1 MRTSALACAAVLSAG
16 IICGGS
22 AAQAVELN
30 VTQFGVGM
38 YGVPYAVA
46 VEKGYFRD
54 IGLDVTGFLTSAGG
68 GTTIRNV
75 LASELPYGEVSLPAA
90 LVALK
95 QGLKLTIIHGG
106 VARGTDQ
113 LWVVRK
119 DDDSIKKPEDLKGKK
134 IGFSG
139 PNGVTDILSS
149 IMLDRYG
156 LKDSVQRRAVGAVGA
171 GLTALREG
179 AIDATYMFQPAWSRE
194 QDKYRLAFSSGVFAP
209 RVMQTV
215 GIVRSDYL
223 KEKPELFRGIIAA
236 RRKGVEFIKKNPDE
250 AVEIMAKYYK
260 MDIGQATQ
268 ALKFIL
274 SEDQNYWSTGEF
286 DYEGMDVLVKGL
298 QLIGVLQPGPY
309 DWSKVIDESY
319 LPKDLG
325 QVKN

>member
-1 MRTSALACAAVLSAG
+1 MFSAG
-16 IICGGS
+16 IICGSS
-22 AAQAVELN
+22 AASAVELN
-30 VTQFGVGM
+30 VTQFGIGM

-46 VEKGYFRD
+46 VEKGYFRE

-75 LASELPYGEVSLPAA
+75 LASDLPYGEVSLPAA

-95 QGLKLTIIHGG
+95 QGLKLSIIHGG

-113 LWVVRK
+113 LWVTRK

-149 IMLDRYG
+149 IMLDRYH

-179 AIDATYMFQPAWSRE
+179 AIDATYMFQPAWDRE
-194 QDKYRLAFSSGVFAP
+194 KDKYRLAFSSSVFAP

-215 GIVRSDYL
+215 GIVRTDYL

-236 RRKGVEFIKKNPDE
+236 RRKGVEFIQQHPDE
-250 AVEIMAKYYK
+250 AAAIMAKYYK
-260 MDIGQATQ
+260 MDVGQAKE
-268 ALKFIL
+268 ALGFIL
-274 SEDQNYWSTGEF
+274 GADPNYWSNGEF

-298 QLIGVLQPGPY
+298 QLINTLPPGPY
-309 DWSKVIDESY
+309 DWSKVIDEDY
-319 LPKDLG
+319 LPKDLRRT
-325 QVKN
+325 KH